1 MSKYTQLFIL
11 IIALAIVAGY
21 LVFGG
26 KFPIKKGL
34 DIAGGMRVV
43 LEADKTSADW
53 PQNDVNAQRDL
64 MEKARKIIETR
75 IGGIQG
81 VSEGK
86 AYLSG
91 NDKIVVE
98 IPGVKDADK
107 ALDTIKN
114 TAQLEFYY
122 MKDIQTPQN
131 PGGKW
136 NMSAPGTGSDE
147 YFFSN
152 GNVELS
158 SVKDKEA
165 IYDQVIDVKNNKA
178 ILTGAYLMPNAQ
190 QAIANNQPVVN
201 IEFNKEGKVIF
212 RDFTKKHQQEI
223 LAIFLNKQ
231 LLTAPTIQAVITDG
245 HAQISGFH
253 SLEEAKNLASN
264 LNSGALPIS
273 FNVVSRDI
281 VEPTIGTGALNDVI
295 MAGAVGLILVF
306 IFMVIVYRLPGFIS
320 GIALCLYAL
329 FVLAVFAGI
338 GVTLS
343 LSGIAAL
350 VISIGMA
357 IDANVLIFE
366 RLKEELCAGKT
377 LSAAINA
384 GFSRAFTAIL
394 DSNIC
399 TCITCLLLMHFGSP
413 SVQSFA
419 TTLLIG
425 TIISMFTAVT
435 VTRTFLHLTVKFEG
449 LQTPALFAVP
459 KSGVVNEYKINFV
472 NPRKWY
478 YLLSCI
484 LVIPGIICWCVF
496 GLNKGIEFKPGTE
509 MRISFQDANVEHG
522 TIENIVKSLYNE
534 EQVKLSTT
542 DGKRVAYIKVS
553 ENGSSIEPEA
563 QTALVKAIDEK
574 CPIANR
580 TEEGKPLVDSS
591 SSVAPTVSKE
601 LTDNAVK
608 SILFACIAIIIY
620 LAIRFAING
629 ALEGIKYGCCAVFA
643 LIHDAL
649 FIIGMFAILGKVA
662 GWQIDSLFITAVLTI
677 IGFSV
682 HDTIVCF
689 DRIRENLKNKFKQE
703 SFAELANRSINQT
716 FTRSI
721 NTTVTTLFT
730 ILALLVYG
738 YMKGSSLNHFYVAML
753 AGMIIG
759 TYSSLF
765 IATQVLVDW
774 VALQANRKAKKS
786 GSGPTNEG
794 KVLVV
799 KTRSELEKEE
809 SIAARAQNQAQAQP
823 QAPAPTSEA
832 VSLEKSSKP
841 KKKSSGRKR
850 RF

>member
-1 MSKYTQLFIL
+1 MTKYSKIFIF
-11 IIALAIVAGY
+11 IILLALVAGY

-43 LEADKTSADW
+43 LEADKSAAGW
-53 PQNDVNAQRDL
+53 PATDINAQRDL

-86 AYLSG
+86 ANLSG

-114 TAQLEFYY
+114 TAQLEFWYL
-122 MKDIQTPQN
+122 KDLQTASN

-136 NMSAPGTGSDE
+136 TMSAPGTGKDE
-147 YFFSN
+147 YFFTDATN
-152 GNVELS
+152 ELS
-158 SVKDKEA
+158 SIKDKDA
-165 IYDQVIDVKNNKA
+165 IYDLVLDCKNNKPV
-178 ILTGAYLMPNAQ
+178 LTGAYLMPNAQ

-212 RDFTKKHQQEI
+212 RDFTKKHQQEV
-223 LAIFLNKQ
+223 LAIFLNRE
-231 LLTAPTIQAVITDG
+231 LLTAPTIQAVISDG

-273 FNVVSRDI
+273 FNVASRDI
-281 VEPTIGTGALNDVI
+281 VEPTIGTGALADVI
-295 MAGAVGLILVF
+295 KAGALGLLLVV
-306 IFMVIVYRLPGFIS
+306 IFMIIVYRLPGFLS
-320 GIALCLYAL
+320 SIALCLYAL

-377 LSAAINA
+377 LYAAIDA
-384 GFSRAFTAIL
+384 GFNRAFTAIL

-435 VTRTFLHLTVKFEG
+435 VTRTFLHLTVKFPS
-449 LQTPALFAVP
+449 LQKPANFAIP

-472 NPRKWY
+472 NPRLWY
-478 YLLSCI
+478 YLISAII
-484 LVIPGIICWCVF
+484 LIPGIVCWCTF

-509 MRISFQDANVEHG
+509 MRISFVDNNVTQQDIQEVVSAKYSEYQ
-522 TIENIVKSLYNE
+522 I
-534 EQVKLSTT
+534 QLSSSNN
-542 DGKRVAYIKVS
+542 KKVAYIKVS
-553 ENGSSIEPEA
+553 EGGSSITPEA
-563 QTALVKAIDEK
+563 QAELLKAIDEK
-574 CPIANR
+574 CEVSNR
-580 TEEGKPLVDSS
+580 TEDGKPLVDSA
-591 SSVAPTVSKE
+591 SSVAPTVSRE

-608 SILFACIAIIIY
+608 SILFACLAIIIY

-629 ALEGIKYGCCAVFA
+629 ALEGVKYGCCAVLA

-649 FIIGMFAILGKVA
+649 FIIGLFAILGKFA
-662 GWQIDSLFITAVLTI
+662 NWQIDSLFITGVLTI

-689 DRIRENLKNKFKQE
+689 DRIRENLKHRFKQE
-703 SFAELANRSINQT
+703 TFAELANRSINQT

-730 ILALLVYG
+730 ILALLIYG
-738 YMKGSSLNHFYVAML
+738 FVKGSSLTHFYVLMF
-753 AGMIIG
+753 AGMIVG

-765 IATQVLVDW
+765 IATQILVDW
-774 VALQANRKAKKS
+774 NAAASKRKAKKS
-786 GSGPTNEG
+786 GSVVVDEG
-794 KVLVV
+794 KVMVL
-799 KTRSELEKEE
+799 KTRTELEVEE
-809 SIAARAQNQAQAQP
+809 A
-823 QAPAPTSEA
+823 
-832 VSLEKSSKP
+832 KSSINTSSQASAPVVDETNNAPKA
-841 KKKSSGRKR
+841 KKKTSNTSRKR

>member
-1 MSKYTQLFIL
+1 MTKYTKIFIC
-11 IIALAIVAGY
+11 IILLVIAACY

-43 LEADKTSADW
+43 LQADKNAADW
-53 PQNDVNAQRDL
+53 PASDTNAQRTL

-122 MKDIQTPQN
+122 MKDLQTSQN

-136 NMSAPGTGSDE
+136 TMSAPGTGKDE
-147 YFFSN
+147 YFFTDSTH
-152 GNVELS
+152 ELS
-158 SVKDKEA
+158 SVKDKQA
-165 IYDQVIDVKNNKA
+165 IYDLVLDYKNNPPV
-178 ILTGAYLMPNAQ
+178 LTGASLMPNAQ

-201 IEFNKEGKVIF
+201 IEFNKAGKEVF
-212 RDFTKKHQQEI
+212 RDFTKKHQQEV
-223 LAIFLNKQ
+223 LAIFLNKE

-253 SLEEAKNLASN
+253 SLEEAKNLAAN

-273 FNVVSRDI
+273 FDVVSRDI
-281 VEPTIGTGALNDVI
+281 VEPSIGAGALHDVI
-295 MAGAVGLILVF
+295 VAGAIGLLFVIL
-306 IFMVIVYRLPGFIS
+306 FMIIVYRLPGFIS
-320 GIALCLYAL
+320 GIALCLYTL

-377 LSAAINA
+377 LYAAIDA
-384 GFSRAFTAIL
+384 GFNRAFTAIL

-413 SVQSFA
+413 AVQSFA

-435 VTRTFLHLTVKFEG
+435 VTRTFLHLVVKFPG
-449 LQTPALFAVP
+449 LQKPALFAIP

-472 NPRKWY
+472 NPRVWY
-478 YLLSCI
+478 YIVSCI
-484 LVIPGIICWCVF
+484 LVIPGVVVWCMF
-496 GLNKGIEFKPGTE
+496 GLNKGIEFQPGTE
-509 MRISFQDANVEHG
+509 MKISFEQRLDRVEQ
-522 TIENIVKSLYNE
+522 IDEIVSEKYS
-534 EQVKLSTT
+534 QFDTKLSNNNMN
-542 DGKRVAYIKVS
+542 VYIKVS
-553 ENGSSIEPEA
+553 DNKNAITPEA
-563 QTALVKAIDEK
+563 QTALVQAIDAK
-574 CPIANR
+574 YKISHR
-580 TEEGKPLVDSS
+580 TDDNKPLVDSS
-591 SSVAPTVSKE
+591 SAVSPSVSDE
-601 LTDNAVK
+601 LAKNAAK
-608 SILFACIAIIIY
+608 SILFACLAIIIY

-689 DRIRENLKNKFKQE
+689 DRIRENMKHRFKQE

-730 ILALLVYG
+730 IITL
-738 YMKGSSLNHFYVAML
+738 MIFCKSITSLKQFYVAMF

-774 VALQANRKAKKS
+774 VAAGSRRKARKKGAAPVDEGKVMVVKSRTELEAEENASAAPAAAPAQETADEPKAKK
-786 GSGPTNEG
+786 
-794 KVLVV
+794 
-799 KTRSELEKEE
+799 
-809 SIAARAQNQAQAQP
+809 
-823 QAPAPTSEA
+823 
-832 VSLEKSSKP
+832 KST
-841 KKKSSGRKR
+841 GRKR

>member
-1 MSKYTQLFIL
+1 MQKYSKIFIC
-11 IIALAIVAGY
+11 IILLVIAACY

-43 LEADKTSADW
+43 LEADTTAADW
-53 PQNDVNAQRDL
+53 PATDVNAQRTL
-64 MEKARKIIETR
+64 MEKARKIIEAR

-86 AYLSG
+86 AFLSG

-122 MKDIQTPQN
+122 MKDLQTAQN

-136 NMSAPGTGSDE
+136 TMSAPGTGKDE
-147 YFFSN
+147 YFFTDATH
-152 GNVELS
+152 ELS
-158 SVKDKEA
+158 SVKDKQA
-165 IYDQVIDVKNNKA
+165 IYDLVLDYKNNPPV
-178 ILTGAYLMPNAQ
+178 LTGASLMPNAQ

-201 IEFNKEGKVIF
+201 IEFNKAGKEVF
-212 RDFTKKHQQEI
+212 RDFTKKHQQEV

-253 SLEEAKNLASN
+253 SLEEAGNLAAN

-281 VEPTIGTGALNDVI
+281 VEPSIGAGALKDVI
-295 MAGAVGLILVF
+295 VAGAIGLLLVV
-306 IFMVIVYRLPGFIS
+306 IFMCIVYRLPGFIS
-320 GIALCLYAL
+320 SIALCLYAL

-377 LSAAINA
+377 LYAAIDA

-394 DSNIC
+394 DSNVC

-413 SVQSFA
+413 AVQSFA

-435 VTRTFLHLTVKFEG
+435 VTRTFLHLIVKFPS
-449 LQTPALFAVP
+449 LQKPAMFAIP

-478 YLLSCI
+478 YIISCI
-484 LVIPGIICWCVF
+484 LVIPGVVVWCMF
-496 GLNKGIEFKPGTE
+496 GLNKGIEFQPGTE
-509 MRISFQDANVEHG
+509 LKLSFENRIDNVAQIDE
-522 TIENIVKSLYNE
+522 IVKQKYSNFDT
-534 EQVKLSTT
+534 KLSNNNMN
-542 DGKRVAYIKVS
+542 VYIKVS
-553 ENGSSIEPEA
+553 DNQNAITPEA
-563 QTALVKAIDEK
+563 QTELVKAVDEK
-574 CPIANR
+574 YKIANR
-580 TEEGKPLVDSS
+580 TEDDKPLVDSS
-591 SSVAPTVSKE
+591 SAVSPSVSSE
-601 LTDNAVK
+601 LAKNATK
-608 SILFACIAIIIY
+608 SILFACLAIILY

-689 DRIRENLKNKFKQE
+689 DRIRENMKHRFRQE

-730 ILALLVYG
+730 IITL
-738 YMKGSSLNHFYVAML
+738 MIFCRSITSLKQFYVCMF

-774 VALQANRKAKKS
+774 VAAGSRRSAKKK
-786 GSGPTNEG
+786 GSAPIDEG
-794 KVLVV
+794 KVMVV
-799 KTRSELEKEE
+799 KSRTELELEE
-809 SIAARAQNQAQAQP
+809 LRAAAAQKGNT
-823 QAPAPTSEA
+823 APAAAEATEVSEEPKA
-832 VSLEKSSKP
+832 

>member
-1 MSKYTQLFIL
+1 MSKYTKLFIF
-11 IIALAIVAGY
+11 IILLVVVAGY

-43 LEADKTSADW
+43 LEADKTAADW
-53 PQNDVNAQRDL
+53 PATDANAQRDL

-91 NDKIVVE
+91 TDKIVVE

-107 ALDTIKN
+107 ALETIKN

-122 MKDIQTPQN
+122 MKDLQTAQN

-136 NMSAPGTGSDE
+136 TMSHPAAGSNE
-147 YFFSN
+147 YIFTDS
-152 GNVELS
+152 GLQYELS
-158 SVKDKEA
+158 SVKDKEK
-165 IYDQVIDVKNNKA
+165 IYDLVLNVKSNPA
-178 ILTGAYLMPNAQ
+178 VLTGAYLMPNAQ

-201 IEFNKEGKVIF
+201 IEFNKEGKGIF
-212 RDFTKKHQQEI
+212 RDFTKKHQQEV
-223 LAIFLNKQ
+223 LAIFLNKE

-245 HAQISGFH
+245 HAQISGFS

-281 VEPTIGTGALNDVI
+281 VEPTIGSGALADVI
-295 MAGAVGLILVF
+295 KAGVVGLLLVF
-306 IFMVIVYRLPGFIS
+306 IFMCIVYRLPGFLS
-320 GIALCLYAL
+320 SVALCLYAL

-366 RLKEELCAGKT
+366 RLREELCAGKT
-377 LSAAINA
+377 LYAAIDA
-384 GFSRAFTAIL
+384 GFNRAFTAIL
-394 DSNIC
+394 DSNVC

-413 SVQSFA
+413 AVQSFA

-435 VTRTFLHLTVKFEG
+435 VTRTFLHLTVKFPSC
-449 LQTPALFAVP
+449 QTPAMFAIP
-459 KSGVVNEYKINFV
+459 KNGVVNEYKINFV
-472 NPRKWY
+472 NPRVWY
-478 YLLSCI
+478 YIISCI
-484 LVIPGIICWCVF
+484 LVIPGVIVWCLF

-509 MRISFQDANVEHG
+509 MQVSFADSNVEQSQ
-522 TIENIVKSLYNE
+522 IQEVVASIYENNE
-534 EQVKLSTT
+534 IMLSSNN
-542 DGKRVAYIKVS
+542 GKRSAYIKVS
-553 ENGSSIEPEA
+553 KDNAAISPEE
-563 QTALVKAIDEK
+563 QTALVKSIDEK

-580 TEEGKPLVDSS
+580 TEDNKPLVDSS
-591 SSVAPTVSKE
+591 SSVAPSVSKE
-601 LTDNAVK
+601 LTSNAVK
-608 SILFACIAIIIY
+608 SIAFACLAIILY

-629 ALEGIKYGCCAVFA
+629 ALEGLKYGCCAVFA

-662 GWQIDSLFITAVLTI
+662 NWQIDSLFITGVLTI

-689 DRIRENLKNKFKQE
+689 DRIRENLKYKFKQE

-730 ILALLVYG
+730 ILALMIYG
-738 YMKGSSLNHFYVAML
+738 FMKGSSLNHFYVLMF

-774 VALQANRKAKKS
+774 VALASNRKAKKS
-786 GSGPTNEG
+786 GSAPVNEG
-794 KVLVV
+794 KVMVL
-799 KTRSELEKEE
+799 KTKTELEAEE
-809 SIAARAQNQAQAQP
+809 SIAAKAQTQE
-823 QAPAPTSEA
+823 APAQVAPAEP
-832 VSLEKSSKP
+832 KP